1 MSTTLFPIVQPQA
14 AGVEQELPLCREVK
28 WDFENNKPVFR
39 RGEPVMV
46 EGAEAVLVWAWLAL
60 HTPRFRHE
68 IYSWG
73 FGSELEGLVGRP
85 YTEALKQSE
94 ARRYV
99 QECLIVNP
107 YIKSVDDV
115 TVAFSDGR
123 LSISCVIDTIYGK
136 KEVRA
141 DV

>member
-1 MSTTLFPIVQPQA
+1 MSTTLFPMVQPRAAEAAQA
-14 AGVEQELPLCREVK
+14 LPLCREVQ
-28 WDFENNKPVFR
+28 WDFEGNRPVFR

-68 IYSWG
+68 IYNWG

-94 ARRYV
+94 AGRYV
-99 QECLIVNP
+99 RECLIVNP

-115 TVAFSDGR
+115 AVEFADGK
-123 LSISCVIDTIYGK
+123 LGISCTIDTIYGK